1 MMRMVSIESSVHSF
15 LGIVSSKKPIPD
27 PILEVKVA
35 LSIIGLVRGVVQ
47 VFQILFT
54 GIPNPSRNV
63 EVRNELARSLS
74 YD

>member
-35 LSIIGLVRGVVQ
+35 LSIIGVVRGVIQ

-54 GIPNPSRNV
+54 
-63 EVRNELARSLS
+63 
-74 YD
+74 